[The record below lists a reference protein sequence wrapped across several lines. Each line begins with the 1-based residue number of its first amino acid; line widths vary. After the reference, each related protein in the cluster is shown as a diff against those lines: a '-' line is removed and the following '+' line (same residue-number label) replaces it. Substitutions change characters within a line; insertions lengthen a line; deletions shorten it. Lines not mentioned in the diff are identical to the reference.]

1 MADDFVVEQTS
12 SELSRYSL
20 YQFLFEIRD
29 NIAIYEPIYDE
40 FGVIVDGRLVWA
52 NHSYRTNRRDEV
64 VLGQSI
70 GELFIRP
77 EAGISHL
84 SVAWEQGSSIQT
96 YVITDGWQGK
106 YRNLENLDGHA
117 FQVRWQR
124 VGNLVMTVSPDLTEQ
139 HRMQEILN
147 NQKSQLAIAARKRAM
162 AVERERIARNLHDT
176 VIQNLYATSLS
187 LSIAGRKA
195 QREVG
200 RAINVAIDSLA
211 DVISEIRNEILDIEI
226 RRASPLRLLLE
237 DALIPILTPSDA
249 HLDLRI
255 DAPDLNEELTSHI
268 RAVCTE
274 GTSNAVR
281 HGGAS
286 LVSISIVLNDEKL
299 TILISD
305 NGSGISPEAA
315 KHNGLHN
322 MRKRAESLGGNM
334 EITSR
339 KNEGTTIEWSIP
351 WSGGSK

>member
-1 MADDFVVEQTS
+1 MEEEFVVEQMS
-12 SELSRYSL
+12 SELSHHNS
-20 YQFLFEIRD
+20 YQFLYEVRD
-29 NIAIYEPIYDE
+29 NIAIYEPVYDE

-52 NHSYRTNRRDEV
+52 NRSYKTNRRDNV
-64 VLGQSI
+64 VLGQLIS
-70 GELFIRP
+70 ELYIQP

-84 SVAWEQGSSIQT
+84 LVAWENGTSIQT
-96 YVITDGWQGK
+96 YVISSGWQGK

-124 VGNLVMTVSPDLTEQ
+124 VGNSVMTVSPDLTEQ

-147 NQKSQLAIAARKRAM
+147 NQKSLLAVAARKRAM

-200 RAINVAIDSLA
+200 RAINAAIDSLA
-211 DVISEIRNEILDIEI
+211 DVISEIRNEILDIEL

-237 DALIPILTPSDA
+237 DALIPILSPSDA
-249 HLDLRI
+249 QLDLRI
-255 DAPDLNEELTSHI
+255 DAPDLNEEFSSHV
-268 RAVCTE
+268 RGVCTE
-274 GTSNAVR
+274 GASNAVR

-286 LVSISIVLNDEKL
+286 LVSISIVLANEKL

-305 NGSGISPEAA
+305 DGSGISPEAA

-322 MRKRAESLGGNM
+322 MRKRAETLGGSM
-334 EITSR
+334 EITSG
-339 KNEGTTIEWSIP
+339 KNEGTTIEWFIP
-351 WSGGSK
+351 CSGWCV